1 MLVAAHRQEICS
13 ARTTIY
19 YVAYWVIPYMWVLS
33 VIGLAFTVNDRRRRD
48 FSLGLSMV
56 LMMVICLSLRSN
68 LNNMC
73 GQQEPT

>member
-19 YVAYWVIPYMWVLS
+19 YVAYWVIPYMWALL
-33 VIGLAFTVNDRRRRD
+33 VIGLVFTVNDRRRRD
-48 FSLGLSMV
+48 FGFGLSTM
-56 LMMVICLSLRSN
+56 LTMVICVSLRSN

-73 GQQEPT
+73 DRQRLT